1 MKTCEKCK
9 RQYEEALMFCPTCG
23 TRLQTA
29 QPAPSICSNCG
40 RSITETDGR
49 FCLYCGFPLGSQTKG
64 EVNTH
69 IMAQQYASAT
79 TGSNTNPPNSK
90 FLNSVKKDFQK
101 SESIRM
107 LKHGAKQAAE
117 KTEQAAEK
125 VAKQTNLSKKSIG
138 IIAAALIAAV
148 LLLVTVA
155 FNTHR
160 CDECDKVYI
169 GRQYE
174 LWGSEIC
181 KDCYTYWT
189 VWE

>member
-1 MKTCEKCK
+1 
-9 RQYEEALMFCPTCG
+9 
-23 TRLQTA
+23 
-29 QPAPSICSNCG
+29 
-40 RSITETDGR
+40 
-49 FCLYCGFPLGSQTKG
+49 
-64 EVNTH
+64 
-69 IMAQQYASAT
+69 
-79 TGSNTNPPNSK
+79 
-90 FLNSVKKDFQK
+90 
-101 SESIRM
+101 M